1 MNRLHLK
8 IIAAITMVI
17 DHIGVI
23 FLYPGTNIYDIFRS
37 IGRISFVLFAYL
49 LAEGFHKTKDVN
61 KYLLRIAVFAAGIEV
76 FLIAYYFISKENM
89 ILTFNIFWTL
99 LAGLVSLYLFY
110 QKNHWY
116 KLLIIPLVFI
126 SEFIHLSYGA
136 YGVLMILLF
145 GVYQNKIT
153 NVLHLI
159 FLNLLFVQSPF
170 SSNLDFNAKYPEM
183 QWFSLI
189 ALVFILLYNQKM
201 GKYKMKWFFYL
212 FYPGHLLVLYLI
224 NMII

>member
-23 FLYPGTNIYDIFRS
+23 FLYPGTDIYDIFRS

-76 FLIAYYFISKENM
+76 VLIAYYFISKENM

-110 QKNHWY
+110 KKNHWY

-170 SSNLDFNAKYPEM
+170 SSDLDFNPKYPEM